1 MFFRRYDSE
10 AKMLDKLRI
19 LIVDDDRRMVHTLAD
34 ILTISGYTPVEAF
47 SGQEALEKI
56 AAEACDCVLTDV
68 RMPGMDGVE
77 FHRQL
82 RKSHPGLPVALMT
95 AFASD
100 ETIRQ
105 GLAEGAVGVFDK
117 PLNIAQ
123 LLGFFDALARNR
135 IIAIVDD
142 DPGFCKTI
150 SDILKARG
158 FNVLPITDPHTDVES
173 MASGS
178 QVILLDMKLNS
189 ISGLDVLKEIRKRYP
204 SLPVLLVSGYREE
217 MAETIRAALDI
228 NAYACLYK
236 PVEIPALLQTLAQLQ
251 LERLRSAMSSK

>member
-1 MFFRRYDSE
+1 M
-10 AKMLDKLRI
+10 KKKLRI
-19 LIVDDDRRMVHTLAD
+19 LIVDDDRRMTRTLAD
-34 ILTISGYTPVEAF
+34 ILSISGHTAVVANT
-47 SGQEALEKI
+47 GVEALEKARTQI
-56 AAEACDCVLTDV
+56 FDCVLTDV
-68 RMPGMDGVE
+68 RMPEMDGVE

-82 RKSHPGLPVALMT
+82 RLIQPGLPVVLMT
-95 AFASD
+95 AYAAD
-100 ETIRQ
+100 ETIRK
-105 GLAEGAVGVFDK
+105 GLAEGVVGVFDK
-117 PLNIAQ
+117 PLDINN
-123 LLGFFDALARNR
+123 LLGFLTSLAKNCT
-135 IIAIVDD
+135 IVIVDD
-142 DPGFCKTI
+142 DPAFCKTLG
-150 SDILKARG
+150 DILHQRG
-158 FNVLPITDPHTDVES
+158 FKVEQVTDPHTDVEK
-173 MASGS
+173 MASIA